1 MSEAG
6 LVYRC
11 VNKGRE
17 FAATLYTAIA
27 AYRVRWQLKRIDK
40 CPRGMCNAHDQLT
53 HDFLTLLLGCH
64 LTLYA
69 AITAYKVAAN
79 PLS

>member
-1 MSEAG
+1 MSEAS

-27 AYRVRWQLKRIDK
+27 AYTV
-40 CPRGMCNAHDQLT
+40 T
-53 HDFLTLLLGCH
+53 
-64 LTLYA
+64 
-69 AITAYKVAAN
+69 AN
-79 PLS
+79 PLSKINHRAYVTMILISEWPVDHLHTPSIYSIDLMVDEL